1 MNRKQLQ
8 RSEVEAVMYLTYS
21 NPDQWGRFKE
31 YLQRM
36 YDIAKEDMETNPH
49 DLGAYRTLQGEC
61 AVLRKLLQIEETAQT
76 LLNT

>member
-8 RSEVEAVMYLTYS
+8 RSEVEAVMYLTHSSPTHWERY
-21 NPDQWGRFKE
+21 KE

-49 DLGAYRTLQGEC
+49 DLGAYRALQGEC
-61 AVLRKLLQIEETAQT
+61 AVLRKLLRIEETAQT
-76 LLNT
+76 LLDK

>member
-8 RSEVEAVMYLTYS
+8 RQEVEAVMYLTHS
-21 NPDQWGRFKE
+21 NPHQWACFKE

-36 YDIAKEDMETNPH
+36 YDITLEDMETNPH
-49 DLGAYRTLQGEC
+49 DLGAYRALQGEC
-61 AVLRKLLQIEETAQT
+61 AVLRKLLRIEETAQK

>member
-61 AVLRKLLQIEETAQT
+61 AVLRKLLQIEETAQK

>member
-61 AVLRKLLQIEETAQT
+61 AVLRKLLQIEEPAQT